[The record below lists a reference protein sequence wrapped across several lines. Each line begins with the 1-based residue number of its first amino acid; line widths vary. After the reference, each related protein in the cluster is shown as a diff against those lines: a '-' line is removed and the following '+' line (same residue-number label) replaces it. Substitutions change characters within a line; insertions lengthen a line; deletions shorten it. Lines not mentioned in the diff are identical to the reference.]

1 MGLAALRGP
10 EVTDKIPQ
18 GHAPRS
24 AEDPYSVSGGRDLSE
39 REIEVLRAMR
49 EGKSNK
55 EIAGSLFVAP
65 STVKTHLKS
74 IFTKLEV
81 NNRLLAVTRAV
92 ESGILR

>member
-1 MGLAALRGP
+1 AEILAAHMGLADLSALGNQVP
-10 EVTDKIPQ
+10 
-18 GHAPRS
+18 
-24 AEDPYSVSGGRDLSE
+24 AESQCASRELSE
-39 REIEVLRAMR
+39 REIEVLQAMR

-74 IFTKLEV
+74 IFHKLEV